1 MVRVIVLCS
10 AIAVGGAAQKHGTL
24 KGKIEDEK
32 GKPIAGAEVRAMKVE
47 DRSLKET
54 RTDQEGYYLLELE
67 PGSYTV
73 SFDAEGY
80 QGGTLFRLQ
89 EVEAGKET
97 RVKTI
102 RLERAKRTSLIRG
115 AVFDTQGRSLA
126 GARVRLERILT
137 ASEKP
142 LALERITNS
151 RGEFAFRLPAEQ
163 ARYRLTATLSGYKPD
178 TKEIQL
184 GESESAPVA
193 FTLEPIKREP

>member
-1 MVRVIVLCS
+1 MSAILLCF

-32 GKPIAGAEVRAMKVE
+32 GKPIAGAEVRAMRVE
-47 DRSLKET
+47 DRSIKET
-54 RTDQEGYYLLELE
+54 RTDQDGNYALELE

-80 QGGTLFRLQ
+80 QGGTLVRLQ

-115 AVFDTQGRSLA
+115 AVFDSDGRSLA
-126 GARVRLERILT
+126 GARVRLERIL
-137 ASEKP
+137 SPNEKP
-142 LALERITNS
+142 LALERVTNS
-151 RGEFAFRLPAEQ
+151 RGEFAFRLPAER

-178 TKEIQL
+178 TKEVEV
-184 GESESAPVA
+184 GESESVPVA
-193 FTLEPIKREP
+193 LTLEPIKKQP

>member
-1 MVRVIVLCS
+1 MGVTLLCLAV
-10 AIAVGGAAQKHGTL
+10 AIGGAAQKHGTL
-24 KGKIEDEK
+24 KGRIEDEK
-32 GKPIAGAEVRAMKVE
+32 GKPIAGAEVRAMRVE

-54 RTDQEGYYLLELE
+54 KTDQEGYYVLELE

-80 QGGTLFRLQ
+80 QGGTLVRLQ

-97 RVKTI
+97 RVKTV

-115 AVFDTQGRSLA
+115 AVFDPEGRSLA
-126 GARVRLERILT
+126 GARVRLERIT
-137 ASEKP
+137 TSNEKP

-151 RGEFAFRLPAEQ
+151 RGEFAFRLPAEK

-178 TKEIQL
+178 TKEVEVN
-184 GESESAPVA
+184 ESESVPVA
-193 FTLEPIKREP
+193 FTLELIRKQP